1 MMIKDQDI
9 VKVTMNMSGK
19 TLEDVEAISQMIGT
33 NNRTTIVAMA
43 LRAYKRLLE
52 LQEKENNTFLAE
64 SPSGVKTK
72 FELIH

>member
-1 MMIKDQDI
+1 MQSD
-9 VKVTMNMSGK
+9 VLKVTMNMSSK
-19 TLEDVEAISQMIGT
+19 TIEDVEAISKMIGI
-33 NNRTTIVAMA
+33 NNRTSIVAMA
-43 LRAYKRLLE
+43 LSAYKRLLE